1 MATLEE
7 SRNSL
12 KLETTFCVHMFIFIW
27 RKVLNHRV
35 RVGLRELYK
44 HIQVKLSGQQ
54 SSLYRGEWTE
64 AWALL

>member
-1 MATLEE
+1 
-7 SRNSL
+7 
-12 KLETTFCVHMFIFIW
+12 MFIFIW

-35 RVGLRELYK
+35 RVGLCELYK